1 MVDINKAVIA
11 RMRIDGNNFEILV
24 DCDKAVAF
32 RGGKGDIEN
41 VLAAE
46 MIFKDAKKGERAPE
60 HDLKKSFKTDNVF
73 EVASAII
80 KKGELQ
86 LTAEYRNK
94 LREEKRKRI
103 IELIHRNSINP
114 QNNLPHPGDRIARA
128 LDEAKVHIDEFKK
141 AEEQVQD
148 VITKLRP
155 ILPIKFEVREISVKV
170 PAQYA
175 AKCYNILK
183 NFGTLKRDDWQ
194 NDGSLLAVIELPA
207 GLQEEFENELNKLTK
222 GEIETKILSKR

>member
-11 RMRIDGNNFEILV
+11 RMKMSGNNFEILV

-32 RGGKGDIEN
+32 REGSGSVEN

-46 MIFKDAKKGERAPE
+46 MIFKDAKKGERASE
-60 HDLKKSFKTDNVF
+60 HEIQKNFKTDNVF
-73 EVASAII
+73 EVASEII

-86 LTAEYRNK
+86 LTADYRNK
-94 LREEKRKRI
+94 LREEKRKHI

-114 QNNLPHPGDRIARA
+114 QNNLPHPSDRIARA

-141 AEEQVQD
+141 AEEQIQD
-148 VITKLRP
+148 IMVKLRP
-155 ILPIKFEVREISVKV
+155 ILPIKLEVREISVKI

-175 AKCYNILK
+175 ARCYSILK
-183 NFGTLKRDDWQ
+183 NFGSLKRDDWQ
-194 NDGSLLAVIELPA
+194 NDGSLFAIIELPA